1 MTIHKISAVVLGNLA
16 SGLWFWPG
24 LAKLLHNIRG
34 VRFKNRKSVFLG
46 RGVII
51 DNRYPELVSIGK
63 DVWLTASVVILTHS
77 FSSKLQRDLF
87 GIAEQTGRVIIE
99 DGVFVGAGSIICP
112 GVKISEN
119 SYIAAGSVVTKN
131 IPANVVVAGN
141 PSKVIKKL
149 SYKIDKI

>member
-1 MTIHKISAVVLGNLA
+1 MTA
-16 SGLWFWPG
+16 
-24 LAKLLHNIRG
+24 R
-34 VRFKNRKSVFLG
+34 
-46 RGVII
+46 
-51 DNRYPELVSIGK
+51 
-63 DVWLTASVVILTHS
+63 VVILTHS
-77 FSSKLQRDLF
+77 FSSKLQQDLF
-87 GIAEQTGRVIIE
+87 GLKEQTGRVLIE

-149 SYKIDKI
+149 RRKIDKI